1 MLLNWIELN
10 WIKVTVPVKISN
22 RHYGFIETYKIREKF
37 SLNQLERPV
46 LLSFLVRCMKL
57 RINTITTWNQK
68 QYHIIQNWQNIGPK
82 AYCKW
87 TVFMKGKVS
96 VSHNHF
102 FIRNDLIYLNEISL
116 FVKISE
122 KVVAGY
128 WKLSSRNMQD
138 INNIG
143 LGLKIRLVHTGH
155 CIPYP
160 SIQCKVCRNQ
170 KHLMTSF

>member
-1 MLLNWIELN
+1 MLSFCRLLLNIMVHQIYLLSHVTVLLGWFQLNVLFVMNCSIEINVTELNWIELN
-10 WIKVTVPVKISN
+10 KSDEYKLKVTVPVKISN

-87 TVFMKGKVS
+87 TVFMKGQVP

-116 FVKISE
+116 FAK
-122 KVVAGY
+122 
-128 WKLSSRNMQD
+128 N
-138 INNIG
+138 
-143 LGLKIRLVHTGH
+143 
-155 CIPYP
+155 
-160 SIQCKVCRNQ
+160 
-170 KHLMTSF
+170 